1 MLTQISLMP
10 ASRRCFGGAHRALCL
25 PRPCV
30 PNTELCV
37 PSKHARHV
45 AALPLIPSVV
55 ADSPPLR
62 ICATG
67 QPIPFGAASMS
78 FTVPENKLSLFL
90 SLSLSLSLFPLRL
103 IARPS
108 PPRDSVLCRFS
119 VRFSARASR
128 RARRGY
134 RQTHVR
140 DPSRQLCLL
149 ATRIQWP
156 TDSTPTGSAAAFLL
170 FFPLFSFQVH
180 PRVSSALLSSRLNA
194 TARCFDRLENLDV
207 VAWMLRNCVFF
218 SFKVRKTK
226 GIDVE
231 ACREASMEG
240 LGDCYRCV
248 PTKIRVSCSWF

>member
-90 SLSLSLSLFPLRL
+90 SLSLSLSLPITF
-103 IARPS
+103 
-108 PPRDSVLCRFS
+108 DSETFS
-119 VRFSARASR
+119 
-128 RARRGY
+128 
-134 RQTHVR
+134 
-140 DPSRQLCLL
+140 
-149 ATRIQWP
+149 
-156 TDSTPTGSAAAFLL
+156 
-170 FFPLFSFQVH
+170 
-180 PRVSSALLSSRLNA
+180 SSRLCPLSFFRSILGSGLSQGTPRVPAN
-194 TARCFDRLENLDV
+194 TRARSIASALFARHPYSMTNRLHANGIRSGLSSFFSSFLFSSSPSRLVGPSLLASERDGTLFRSTRKLGCRCLDV
-207 VAWMLRNCVFF
+207 A
-218 SFKVRKTK
+218 
-226 GIDVE
+226 
-231 ACREASMEG
+231 
-240 LGDCYRCV
+240 
-248 PTKIRVSCSWF
+248 

>member
-45 AALPLIPSVV
+45 AAAPPIPSAV

-78 FTVPENKLSLFL
+78 FTVSENKLSL
-90 SLSLSLSLFPLRL
+90 SLL
-103 IARPS
+103 IAF
-108 PPRDSVLCRFS
+108 DSETFSSSRLCRFS

-128 RARRGY
+128 RAPR
-134 RQTHVR
+134 V
-140 DPSRQLCLL
+140 P
-149 ATRIQWP
+149 ANTRARSIA
-156 TDSTPTGSAAAFLL
+156 SALFARHPYSMTNRFHANGIRSGP
-170 FFPLFSFQVH
+170 FFPSFFFFKFTLASRLPFSL
-180 PRVSSALLSSRLNA
+180 RVSTR
-194 TARCFDRLENLDV
+194 RYV
-207 VAWMLRNCVFF
+207 V
-218 SFKVRKTK
+218 S
-226 GIDVE
+226 IDSN
-231 ACREASMEG
+231 R
-240 LGDCYRCV
+240 
-248 PTKIRVSCSWF
+248 